1 MDLCHCLVNKRRY
14 AVADRLYKHAQT
26 IWDYHVLNHNL
37 KPTDCIVVLGSNDV
51 RVAER
56 AAELFHLGLSSKV
69 LFSGGVGELTQN
81 MFDCSEAEAFSSIA
95 MSLGVPQ
102 DAILIESRS
111 TNTGE
116 NILFSQ
122 QLFDQEGINPQS
134 ILLVQKPFMER
145 RALATAQVYWA
156 NKNLQ
161 VTSPRLSFG
170 DYPNEILS
178 FPDIVNVMLGDLQRI
193 DEYPALGYS
202 VKQDI
207 PLDVWHAYE
216 QLVALGFNGH
226 LLKK

>member
-1 MDLCHCLVNKRRY
+1 M
-14 AVADRLYKHAQT
+14 AERLYQHAQT
-26 IWDYHVLNHNL
+26 IWDYHVLNQNL
-37 KPTDCIVVLGSNDV
+37 KSAYCIVVLGSNDV

-56 AAELFHLGLSSKV
+56 AAELFHLGLSPKI
-69 LFSGGVGELTQN
+69 LFSGRVGELTPN
-81 MFDCSEAEAFSSIA
+81 MFDCSEAEAFASIA
-95 MSLGVPQ
+95 MTLGVPQ
-102 DAILIESRS
+102 DAILIESLS

-122 QLFDQEGINPQS
+122 QLFDQERINPQS

-156 NKNLQ
+156 DKDLQ
-161 VTSPRLSFG
+161 VTSPQFSF
-170 DYPNEILS
+170 DNYPNEILS
-178 FPDIVNVMLGDLQRI
+178 FPYIVNVMLGDLQRI

-207 PLDVWHAYE
+207 PSEVWHAYKE
-216 QLVALGFNGH
+216 LVALGFTGH